1 MNEKMRS
8 DSLLKKIW
16 GMTRPVWDRPE
27 TRLAVR
33 RNFAAVLDCGTPA
46 LGWEVFASATEEKCC
61 YHTCKSRF
69 CPSCG
74 YRETLQWLTEQDAA
88 LPDIPYSGIVFT
100 MPRELWAIF
109 ERNRHLLHDLPALG
123 AGVIQQWTRNRYGV
137 SVGIIIV
144 PHTFGGDLKFNAHL
158 HILVTGGGLQ
168 QPTGQWIPRIRF
180 NKEALMR
187 MWRYA
192 VITHLR
198 AALKAH
204 ILKSDLDT
212 HEIQV
217 ILTRAYERHPRWI
230 IFIDKLA
237 SKSHFLRY
245 AARYVRRPPLAS
257 WRLLKVTSREVEFV
271 AKDTKAKR
279 LIRTRCQLL
288 DFVRL
293 LASHVPDKSKKAV
306 RYFGLWAPRAKGQ
319 NFDAL
324 LSLVGETRRARPQR
338 LSWRNSILKYF
349 GYDPLI
355 DSHGHQMY
363 WVRRGRRLFIG
374 PNI

>member
-1 MNEKMRS
+1 MRNEN
-8 DSLLKKIW
+8 LLKKLLET
-16 GMTRPVWDRPE
+16 TRPVWNRPE

-33 RNFAAVLDCGTPA
+33 SNFAAVLNCGTPA
-46 LGWEVFASATEEKCC
+46 LGWDLYASGTEEKCC

-74 YRETLQWLTEQDAA
+74 YRATLQWLAELEAF

-109 ERNRHLLHDLPALG
+109 RRNRHLLHDLPALG
-123 AGVIQQWTRNRYGV
+123 ASVIQQWTRTRYGV
-137 SVGIIIV
+137 SVGIIVV
-144 PHTFGGDLKFNAHL
+144 PHTFGGDLKFNVHL
-158 HILVTGGGLQ
+158 HMLVSAAGLQ
-168 QPTGQWIPRIRF
+168 QPSGHWIPRIRF
-180 NKEALMR
+180 DKDALMR
-187 MWRYA
+187 TWRYA

-212 HEIQV
+212 NDLRL
-217 ILTRAYERHPRWI
+217 ILTQAYERHPRWI

-245 AARYVRRPPLAS
+245 AARYVRRPPIAS
-257 WRLLKVTSREVEFV
+257 WRLLKVTSQEVEFV

-279 LIRTRCQLL
+279 LVRTRRQLS

-293 LASHVPDKSKKAV
+293 LASHVPAKS
-306 RYFGLWAPRAKGQ
+306 
-319 NFDAL
+319 
-324 LSLVGETRRARPQR
+324 
-338 LSWRNSILKYF
+338 
-349 GYDPLI
+349 
-355 DSHGHQMY
+355 
-363 WVRRGRRLFIG
+363 
-374 PNI
+374 